1 MLPEVSAIM
10 CSSSRQTATLQE
22 RRGKTSET
30 ATPRWHDPTKPPRN
44 PFQKHRA
51 QLRIPGSAKRR
62 GLEEGVPCHPA
73 LFLGATLR
81 DTRPA
86 AGSES
91 TGHNAGRAHV
101 KASPSPRKLPT
112 PRSRPGRRAED
123 GALGSSRDRQQHGSD
138 SRRPQLLW
146 GAARPPPRTS
156 ASEGPGHSPGP
167 LRHEAT
173 TAHTFGAR
181 GEFIF
186 FFFPPPPPPPRVVH
200 SSHRSQQEGG
210 KKSLIRD
217 TIK

>member
-44 PFQKHRA
+44 PFRKHRA

-123 GALGSSRDRQQHGSD
+123 GALGSGRDRQQHGSD

-146 GAARPPPRTS
+146 GAARPPR
-156 ASEGPGHSPGP
+156 A
-167 LRHEAT
+167 
-173 TAHTFGAR
+173 
-181 GEFIF
+181 
-186 FFFPPPPPPPRVVH
+186 PPPPRVPATAPGPCATRPRPHTRSVH
-200 SSHRSQQEGG
+200 GGNLFFFSSPPQSCALFPPLSAGG
-210 KKSLIRD
+210 RKEILNSRYN
-217 TIK
+217 